1 MSQRW
6 KGNTREMEKDRQRGR
21 WRDIREDERKKKK
34 RRKTTDQWS
43 TWIPWCLL
51 FLRLSTSTTCLN
63 SSTFDKMSWIP
74 PDYLYTTLGSIPAF
88 NPRDSSCNHPMAL
101 SRSAHTQRKPPQRL
115 LECPTPLS
123 RLFVLPGCLVYFVI
137 GTGGYELVLSMV
149 LVYSEYKLPTL
160 VLI

>member
-1 MSQRW
+1 
-6 KGNTREMEKDRQRGR
+6 
-21 WRDIREDERKKKK
+21 
-34 RRKTTDQWS
+34 
-43 TWIPWCLL
+43 
-51 FLRLSTSTTCLN
+51 
-63 SSTFDKMSWIP
+63 
-74 PDYLYTTLGSIPAF
+74 
-88 NPRDSSCNHPMAL
+88 MAL
-101 SRSAHTQRKPPQRL
+101 SRSAHTQRKPPQSL